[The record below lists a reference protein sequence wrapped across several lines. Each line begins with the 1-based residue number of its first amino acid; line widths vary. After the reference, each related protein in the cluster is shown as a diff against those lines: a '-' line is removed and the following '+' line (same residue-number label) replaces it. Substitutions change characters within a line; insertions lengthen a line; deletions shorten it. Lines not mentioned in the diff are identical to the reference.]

1 MSKKQL
7 IRQIE
12 LITADLSVSVARALK
27 YYTAYNTLME
37 HFNELAHETKIE
49 LDKKLKN
56 AGL

>member
-12 LITADLSVSVARALK
+12 LITADLSTSVARALK
-27 YYTAYNTLME
+27 YYTAYSVLMD
-37 HFNELAHETKIE
+37 HFNELTHETKVE
-49 LDKKLKN
+49 LDKKLKS